1 MNAVAGWLAV
11 YGNEGGRFGSS
22 AGNVIIYK
30 RDTEEKDQEEKE
42 RTEVTEKRQTKERRH
57 KRIQVTKYRKK

>member
-42 RTEVTEKRQTKERRH
+42 RTEVTEKIDKQ
-57 KRIQVTKYRKK
+57 KRGDINEYK